1 MSDFT
6 ERLNDVMRARGISAT
21 DLADATGLSK
31 SRISHYVNGRYEPKS
46 DALLKI
52 AATLNVDEHW
62 LLGSDS
68 SEDELAKDQ
77 ALCNQIQLRYGK
89 TTLEVVHNMENM
101 NEAGQLAVKALS
113 EDLREVYYYKR
124 GFKE

>member
-1 MSDFT
+1 MNDFT
-6 ERLNDVMRARGISAT
+6 ERLNDIMRARGISAT

-31 SRISHYVNGRYEPKS
+31 SRISHYVNGRYTPKS

-52 AATLNVDEHW
+52 ATALNVDEHW
-62 LLGSDS
+62 LMGSNS
-68 SEDELAKDQ
+68 TEDELAKDQ

-89 TTLEVVHNMENM
+89 TTLEVVHNMEYM
-101 NEAGQLAVKALS
+101 NEDGQTAVKALS

-124 GFKE
+124 GYKE